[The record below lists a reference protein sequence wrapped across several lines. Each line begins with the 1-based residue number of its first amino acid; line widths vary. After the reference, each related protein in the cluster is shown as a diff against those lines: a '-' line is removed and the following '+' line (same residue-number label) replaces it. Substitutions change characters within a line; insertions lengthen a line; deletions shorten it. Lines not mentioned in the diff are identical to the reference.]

1 MTGIICYLV
10 KRSGFWREIM
20 GEVICWKP
28 ILDSYYVH
36 KETNKRISEVY
47 GLNWQSRLYIR
58 FPAYT
63 FSGCSCEACGGWMIS
78 KFMDRRSSLSSQVPR
93 FDLFQDDFPLPDAL
107 ANKYRDFRDEYDFGA
122 ITTREGYL
130 VTLPTCG
137 RCDHVPLVSCH
148 CYTCKATRW
157 TTETTSL
164 SVH

>member
-1 MTGIICYLV
+1 
-10 KRSGFWREIM
+10 M

-28 ILDSYYVH
+28 ILDAYYIR

-47 GLNWQSRLYIR
+47 GLNWQSKLYVK
-58 FPAYT
+58 FPVYT
-63 FSGCSCEACGGWMIS
+63 VPGCSCEVCGGWMIS
-78 KFMDRRSSLSSQVPR
+78 KFMDRRSNLSSQVPR
-93 FDLFQDDFPLPDAL
+93 FDLFQDEFPLPDSL
-107 ANKYRDFRDEYDFGA
+107 ANKYGDFRDEYDFGA
-122 ITTREGYL
+122 ITTRDGYL

-148 CYTCKATRW
+148 CDTCKAIRW